1 MGVNGT
7 MFNHP
12 SNLHLLWKLCSPSI
26 FNHFQPFHLST
37 VQDIHLS
44 LACAFWFDNFK
55 TFFAI
60 QLQSW
65 ANFQLFNK
73 FNIGAYGRRAQPS
86 SHFHHYFFFNF
97 LAIKPIQ
104 SFSCS
109 GHPALYDT
117 YLVFIHS
124 LWFLHNSRKFRSKV
138 AKIFNF
144 SEFGMFRAIVWVW
157 ARVER
162 EWFSTLPNFSNCP
175 PSFILHS
182 CYTIYISKRRK
193 TCVHG

>member
-12 SNLHLLWKLCSPSI
+12 LNLHLLWNVSPPSI
-26 FNHFQPFHLST
+26 FNHFQPFNFSI
-37 VQDIHLS
+37 VRDIHT
-44 LACAFWFDNFK
+44 FKVTFRIFDCFYQSSTMK
-55 TFFAI
+55 
-60 QLQSW
+60 LQSW
-65 ANFQLFNK
+65 ATFQLLRN

-117 YLVFIHS
+117 YLVFIHL
-124 LWFLHNSRKFRSKV
+124 LWFFSQFKKMQLKSWENFQLFR
-138 AKIFNF
+138 
-144 SEFGMFRAIVWVW
+144 VWNV
-157 ARVER
+157 
-162 EWFSTLPNFSNCP
+162 
-175 PSFILHS
+175 
-182 CYTIYISKRRK
+182 
-193 TCVHG
+193 